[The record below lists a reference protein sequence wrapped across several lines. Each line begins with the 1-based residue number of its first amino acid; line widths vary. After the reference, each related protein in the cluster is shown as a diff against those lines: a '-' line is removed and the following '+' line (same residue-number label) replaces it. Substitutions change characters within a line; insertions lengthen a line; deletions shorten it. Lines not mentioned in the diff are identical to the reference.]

1 MLVQELT
8 DALKAMP
15 QNANILGVFITRVGE
30 MSENRVQTYQI
41 RILSQTLEGVKHTA
55 EFVYSAFVQE
65 KRVPPVEKPL
75 TQKPFAGIKKL
86 FT

>member
-15 QNANILGVFITRVGE
+15 QNANILGVFVQRQGE
-30 MSENRVQTYQI
+30 MSEKRIQAYKV

-55 EFVYSAFVQE
+55 QFEYSAYVNE
-65 KRVPPVEKPL
+65 KKMSAETPL
-75 TQKPFAGIKKL
+75 TQKPFSGLKKL